1 MRLTAVLS
9 LETNTPVP
17 VPCVFMLHPSNGPGQ
32 LIESDEL
39 QTSRDLPLSEYEDV
53 YGNRCLRVVIPAGP
67 FSLESR
73 IMADCVEGI
82 EVDPEADFT
91 LMENIPDDV
100 LLFLLPSRYCEADRL
115 GERARVLVEGC
126 IPGYAQV
133 ETIRRW
139 IHDHFVYAYG
149 TTNSSTSAIDVL
161 SSLTGVC
168 RDYAHTG
175 IALCRS
181 LDIPARMVVGYLYD
195 LKPMD
200 LHAWWE
206 AFVGGRWYSFDA
218 TQASPRGGRIVVAY
232 GRDAADV
239 AIATYFQ
246 DIVLTRL
253 TVRVGASDLAG
264 ERHR

>member
-9 LETNTPVP
+9 LKTNTPVP

-39 QTSRDLPLSEYEDV
+39 GTSGDLPLSEYEDV

-73 IMADCVEGI
+73 ITVDCAEEI
-82 EVDPEADFT
+82 DVDSAAEFT
-91 LMENIPDDV
+91 LMENIPDEV

-115 GERARVLVEGC
+115 GMFARGLVEGYM
-126 IPGYAQV
+126 PGYTQV
-133 ETIRRW
+133 DAIRQW

-149 TTNSSTSAIDVL
+149 VTNSSSSAMDVL

-168 RDYAHTG
+168 RDYAHVG

-200 LHAWWE
+200 LHAWFE
-206 AFVGGRWYSFDA
+206 AFVGGRWYTFDA
-218 TQASPRGGRIVVAY
+218 TQAGPRGGRIVVAY

-246 DIVLTRL
+246 DIMLTGL
-253 TVRVGASDLAG
+253 VVSVEEASS
-264 ERHR
+264 